1 MNPLFHKAFDKFLFT
16 VTPQYTI
23 EISEEMIDGAEETF
37 RNYLVQLNGKAILM
51 PEKFSPDKNL
61 LLAHYEQYRT
71 KR

>member
-37 RNYLVQLNGKAILM
+37 RNYLVQLNGKTILM